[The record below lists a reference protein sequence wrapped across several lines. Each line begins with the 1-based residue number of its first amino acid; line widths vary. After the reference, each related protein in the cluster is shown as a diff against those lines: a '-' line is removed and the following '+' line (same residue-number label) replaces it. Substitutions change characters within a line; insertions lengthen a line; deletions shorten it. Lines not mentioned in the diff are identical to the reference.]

1 MKGVVYNVL
10 EEIVSR
16 EHGESTWDTL
26 LDEAGVDGIY
36 TSLGNY
42 PDSELLAIV
51 DAASAALGMTRDEVI
66 RWFGQNAL
74 PLFAQ
79 RYPTLFE
86 PHSEVR
92 TFVLTLNEIIHP
104 EVRKVYPGAAPPD
117 FAFDASSPDLVVMD
131 YTSARRLCAFAE
143 GLLFGLADFY
153 GERIAV
159 TQSECMNRG
168 DDRCRIE
175 IATGT

>member
-16 EHGESTWDTL
+16 EHGESTWDAL
-26 LDEAGVDGIY
+26 LEEAGVDGIY

-42 PDSELLAIV
+42 PDAELIAIV
-51 DAASAALGMTRDEVI
+51 DAASKALGLTHDEVI

-79 RYPTLFE
+79 RYPALFE

-117 FAFDASSPDLVVMD
+117 FVFDASSPDRVVMD
-131 YTSARRLCAFAE
+131 YTSARKLCAFAE

-153 GERIAV
+153 GEQIAV

-168 DDRCRIE
+168 DERCRIE
-175 IATGT
+175 IATAA